1 MPEDAAVNPTGFG
14 TLFEAAVF
22 KEGQRMLP
30 NMSAEQLRSE
40 GSTVNWSLPWVLNSE
55 DSASCLADVATD
67 PLLLKEIDDARKAFL
82 ASDERRNPAKGK
94 GKIVFRDVSMMG
106 TLRARLWAMLS
117 GAKVWHGINCEV
129 AGLPFAELKNLCWT
143 PDLFLTRGGK
153 ILPMIESASLAAL
166 KYYPKGTRQIL
177 AVKFSAIA
185 THVRSSLAGPAL
197 KLHLSSVGTIQWL
210 STCTHEKLTQWVES
224 PTTPNGCIFKSSVG
238 PGEFLW
244 TPPGWL

>member
-14 TLFEAAVF
+14 TLFEAAVL

-94 GKIVFRDVSMMG
+94 GKIVFRDESMMG
-106 TLRARLWAMLS
+106 SLHARLWAMLS
-117 GAKVWHGINCEV
+117 GACP
-129 AGLPFAELKNLCWT
+129 GL
-143 PDLFLTRGGK
+143 
-153 ILPMIESASLAAL
+153 ASSR
-166 KYYPKGTRQIL
+166 T
-177 AVKFSAIA
+177 
-185 THVRSSLAGPAL
+185 
-197 KLHLSSVGTIQWL
+197 
-210 STCTHEKLTQWVES
+210 
-224 PTTPNGCIFKSSVG
+224 
-238 PGEFLW
+238 
-244 TPPGWL
+244 